1 MLTFLTDLLEKYVF
15 FLGRAS
21 RTEFWLSFLV
31 FCGLYYFI
39 GVIDVAGITFGSD
52 ELPRL
57 QPNDDTGLGIRD
69 LNQPSGFQIQVRPT
83 FSILWLLIT
92 IPFLSVTCRR
102 LHDTNRRAWFLLLY
116 FIPFFGMIWLLVLCT
131 LKGTE
136 GDNRYGPDP
145 TLSRS
150 P

>member
-1 MLTFLTDLLEKYVF
+1 MSTFLTDLLEKYVF

-21 RTEFWLSFLV
+21 RTEFWFSFLV

-39 GVIDVAGITFGSD
+39 GVIDVAGFTFDSA
-52 ELPRL
+52 EFSRL
-57 QPNDDTGLGIRD
+57 QPNDDIGLGIRD
-69 LNQPSGFQIQVRPT
+69 LNQHSGFQVQGRPT
-83 FSILWLLIT
+83 FSILWLLIA

-116 FIPFFGMIWLLVLCT
+116 FIPFVGSIWLLVLCT

-145 TLSRS
+145 TLSCS
-150 P
+150 H